1 MVDLSMFF
9 SMLTRGFHPLN
20 PCRSLRRWFPDD
32 DQRRQQEQRR
42 AQEVTAPAERQV
54 TNGWG
59 NHPNFG
65 FFLSIKQNG
74 DMCMY
79 MYI

>member
-1 MVDLSMFF
+1 MFF
-9 SMLTRGFHPLN
+9 SMFTRGFHPLN

-54 TNGWG
+54 TILDGEIIRILG
-59 NHPNFG
+59 LF
-65 FFLSIKQNG
+65 
-74 DMCMY
+74 
-79 MYI
+79 